1 MLVVLVATGGP
12 AAAQES
18 VTIQVPSFVSFQ
30 VTDVSVATPGAPSPS
45 TLSFSNAFLG
55 PGRVLRVS
63 VQADAASFTPPNGL
77 GIPVT
82 KVSWSSLGAA
92 GGTAWDGSLSSSS
105 YIVVFQSDPVTT
117 QGHVGLAWSLAPPGN
132 GIRAGQHGLTVRWKV
147 EALTP

>member
-1 MLVVLVATGGP
+1 MLVVLAAICGP

-30 VTDVSVATPGAPSPS
+30 VTDVSVTTPGAPSPS
-45 TLSFSNAFLG
+45 TLSFSNAVLG

-77 GIPVT
+77 RIPVS

-92 GGTAWDGSLSSSS
+92 GGTAWAGSLHSSS
-105 YIVVFQSDPVTT
+105 YIVVFQSDPVTA
-117 QGHVGLAWSLAPPGN
+117 QGHVDLAWSLAPPGS
-132 GIRAGQHGLTVRWKV
+132 GIRAGQHELTVRWKV
-147 EALTP
+147 ESITP